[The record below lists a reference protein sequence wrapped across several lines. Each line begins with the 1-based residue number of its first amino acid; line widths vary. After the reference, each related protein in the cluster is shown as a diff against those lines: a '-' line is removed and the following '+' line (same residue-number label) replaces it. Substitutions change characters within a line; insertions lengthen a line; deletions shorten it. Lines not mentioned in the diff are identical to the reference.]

1 MTKTSITKLFF
12 LILFIILPGTLLVPS
27 ATAAFKYLNEGMN
40 LPAIEGIDTKTG
52 EQVSIDV
59 IFNEKKM
66 VIVVFWASWSERSI
80 EELEAL
86 KELYPTISEKP
97 IQFIAVNVEGQNIS
111 GSKKQ
116 SLVDFINNMNIP
128 FLSIIDDNL
137 KIFNEFGVIAV
148 PSTAISDTSGVLR
161 YAPSGFSLTTHD
173 LIVDSIEILLGIKKS
188 TTVAIVKKG
197 YIPKKKSLRY
207 YNLALNLTN
216 KRSYER
222 ALSNLELAISAD
234 SNFAVPFSLR
244 GEVLLKLNNI
254 TDAVSS
260 YAKAVQLDSL
270 FVAAW
275 TGYGEALMLNNQLD
289 DAILKFET
297 ALKLDSQYTPAFLN
311 LGLCLSQQDKVSEAL
326 DSLNKALE
334 LNMKNPQIHYYLGQM
349 HLKMNDTTKAT
360 ESYRT
365 ALEILFE

>member
-1 MTKTSITKLFF
+1 MTKISIAKLFS
-12 LILFIILPGTLLVPS
+12 LILFIIFPNILLVPS

-52 EQVSIDV
+52 EQLSTDA
-59 IFNEKKM
+59 IFNDKKM
-66 VIVVFWASWSERSI
+66 VIVVFWASWSKRSI
-80 EELEAL
+80 EELETL

-111 GSKKQ
+111 GPEKQ

-128 FLSIIDDNL
+128 FSSIIDDNL

-148 PSTAISDTSGVLR
+148 PSTAISDTLGVLR

-173 LIVDSIEILLGIKKS
+173 LIVDSIEILLGIKKP
-188 TTVAIVKKG
+188 TTVTKVKKG

-207 YNLALNLTN
+207 YNLALNLSN

-234 SNFAVPFSLR
+234 SNFAAPFSLR
-244 GEVLLKLNNI
+244 GEVFLKLDSISAAIN
-254 TDAVSS
+254 S

-275 TGYGEALMLNNQLD
+275 TGYGEALMLNSQLD
-289 DAILKFET
+289 DAILEFGK

-311 LGLCLSQQDKVSEAL
+311 LGLCLSQQGKIPEAL

-334 LNMKNPQIHYYLGQM
+334 LNIRSPQIHYYLGQM
-349 HLKMNDTTKAT
+349 HLKINDTTKAT
-360 ESYRT
+360 QSYRT